1 LKILYKKQTM
11 VTLLAGTLLSPGLLS
26 LAQERPKQPAA
37 EQQTKLSDTELQ
49 SFAKAYV
56 EYHKI
61 RQKYEPQL
69 KAAKDPQQ
77 SKKIQD
83 EANAKVKDALA
94 KQQLTPQEY
103 NRVFTIVNNDETL
116 RKKAMKLIEEERK
129 KG

>member
-1 LKILYKKQTM
+1 MAYKYWMMASILTG
-11 VTLLAGTLLSPGLLS
+11 ALLSPGFLA
-26 LAQERPKQPAA
+26 LAQEGTKRPAG
-37 EQQTKLSDTELQ
+37 EQQNKVSDAELQ
-49 SFAKAYV
+49 AFAKAYV
-56 EYHKI
+56 QYHKI

-69 KAAKDPQQ
+69 QGAKDPQQ

-83 EANAKVKDALA
+83 EANSKIKDVLA

-103 NRVFTIVNNDETL
+103 NRVFTTVNNDETL